1 MNSKAIR
8 KQLLAAVAMVLVAA
22 VALGS
27 STYAWFVSNNT
38 VTATMSK
45 VSAASTTTNLLIKE
59 CSAAGVKVTSGGST
73 AATVSLGST
82 VALYPSSLALSTGL
96 TGNNG
101 KVGESEHNE
110 WFVVNK
116 WTNDNNKVAKANGY
130 TTPVITKP
138 SNGNG
143 AGQYTTDGGSTTLNA
158 YALAS
163 YTVYTTSGTADLYL
177 GNTDAP
183 AIAITKTNS
192 SDDND
197 SKEMLTALRIGLV
210 VDGNLK
216 LVYAPYAE
224 SAAGGNDLAY
234 EEDGTSYYKQV
245 HSSTTAGDPNYVIL
259 AGTNGALTAGEVLT
273 GSDNSVYSA
282 VKEGDGSY
290 TAPTS
295 SAAALKTGVDST
307 GALIEIYVWIE
318 GTDTNCLTEEIAG
331 DLAQYSITVTFAGV
345 KST

>member
-116 WTNDNNKVAKANGY
+116 WTNDDNNVAKANGY
-130 TTPVITKP
+130 TTPSITKP
-138 SNGNG
+138 TSGNG
-143 AGQYTTDGGSTTLNA
+143 AGQYTTDGGTTTLNA

-183 AIAITKTNS
+183 AIAITKTNAT
-192 SDDND
+192 SDTD

-210 VDGNLK
+210 VDGTLK

-224 SAAGGNDLAY
+224 TSAGGNDLAY
-234 EEDGTSYYKQV
+234 KEGGTSFYKQV
-245 HSSTTAGDPNYVIL
+245 HSATEAGDPNYVIL
-259 AGTNGALTAGEVLT
+259 AGTEGSLTQGAALT
-273 GSDNSVYSA
+273 GSDTNIYSA
-282 VKEGDGSY
+282 VKQGDGSY
-290 TAPTS
+290 LAPTTN
-295 SAAALKTGVDST
+295 AAPLKSGVDSNGT
-307 GALIEIYVWIE
+307 LIEIYVWIE
-318 GTDTNCLTEEIAG
+318 GTDTNCMTEQIAG
-331 DLAQYSITVTFAGV
+331 DLAEYSITVTFAGV